1 LSFVLDGY
9 PGMLISG
16 WQPLLNEFSGMSS
29 IGCYIN
35 VVVKVMLKV
44 DVQVNGNSNKRET
57 G

>member
-1 LSFVLDGY
+1 
-9 PGMLISG
+9 MLISG
-16 WQPLLNEFSGMSS
+16 WQPLLNEFPGMSS